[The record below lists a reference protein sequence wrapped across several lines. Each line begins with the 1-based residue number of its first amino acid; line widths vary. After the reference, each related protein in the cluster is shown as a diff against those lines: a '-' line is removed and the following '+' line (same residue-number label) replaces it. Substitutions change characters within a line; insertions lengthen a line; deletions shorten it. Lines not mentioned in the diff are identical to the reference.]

1 MAAHPRFRRAS
12 ALLAAGAL
20 AAMLAPPVAAQEGP
34 QLVAIGWNR
43 FVDVSEARH
52 VAYLEGTMTCDRDGT
67 LTGIEMAATQ
77 GTAVGRSNED
87 VNPFEC
93 STEPRRFLV
102 YLENEDGWRRGGAHL
117 EVIHAETVVAAGWF
131 VIRAR

>member
-1 MAAHPRFRRAS
+1 MAAHPRSRRVG
-12 ALLAAGAL
+12 ALLVAGAL
-20 AAMLAPPVAAQEGP
+20 AAMLAPPVVAQEEP
-34 QLVAIGWNR
+34 QLVAIGWHR

-52 VAYLEGTMTCDRDGT
+52 VAYLKGTMTCDRQGT
-67 LTGIEMAATQ
+67 VNGVEMRATQ
-77 GTAVGRSNED
+77 GTTVGRSNED

-93 STEPRRFLV
+93 STEPRPFLV

-117 EVIHAETVVAAGWF
+117 EVIRAETVVASGWF